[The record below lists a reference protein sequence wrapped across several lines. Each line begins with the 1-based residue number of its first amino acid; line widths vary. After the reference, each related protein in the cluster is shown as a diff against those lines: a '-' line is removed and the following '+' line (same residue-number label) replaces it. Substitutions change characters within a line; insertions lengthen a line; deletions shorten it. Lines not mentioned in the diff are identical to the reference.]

1 MKSKLRCETSCNVVL
16 ISLECCSTEESK
28 RRLHCIRAT
37 IGMLHALWRVLFAL
51 GPVEVVQVVKRWRC
65 KEQVVVV
72 KVKVEVEVVV
82 VEWPVKLWVVV
93 QGVQALL
100 SSYQLTEN
108 AMMVVEVERVVVEQE
123 QVEVKVVQVEVE

>member
-1 MKSKLRCETSCNVVL
+1 ME
-16 ISLECCSTEESK
+16 
-28 RRLHCIRAT
+28 
-37 IGMLHALWRVLFAL
+37 
-51 GPVEVVQVVKRWRC
+51 VEVVQVVKQWRC

-72 KVKVEVEVVV
+72 KVEVEVEVVVVV

>member
-1 MKSKLRCETSCNVVL
+1 
-16 ISLECCSTEESK
+16 
-28 RRLHCIRAT
+28 
-37 IGMLHALWRVLFAL
+37 MLHALWRVLFAL

>member
-1 MKSKLRCETSCNVVL
+1 M
-16 ISLECCSTEESK
+16 
-28 RRLHCIRAT
+28 
-37 IGMLHALWRVLFAL
+37 
-51 GPVEVVQVVKRWRC
+51 VQVVKQWRY
-65 KEQVVVV
+65 KEQVVAV
-72 KVKVEVEVVV
+72 KVRVEVEVVVV

-108 AMMVVEVERVVVEQE
+108 AMMVMEVERVVVEQE